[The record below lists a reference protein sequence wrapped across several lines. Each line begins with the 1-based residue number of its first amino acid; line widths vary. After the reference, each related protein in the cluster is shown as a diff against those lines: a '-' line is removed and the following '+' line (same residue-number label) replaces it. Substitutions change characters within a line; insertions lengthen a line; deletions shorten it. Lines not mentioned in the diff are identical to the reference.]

1 MRTRRKK
8 SLQSLFIAEVG
19 ADRLKTKCRLTGSL
33 AKMPAP
39 LIGVCI
45 FSDEQI
51 RYRKAILMCH
61 PDKQKD
67 APPEQVY
74 RADRIFNALSESWKN
89 FDS

>member
-1 MRTRRKK
+1 
-8 SLQSLFIAEVG
+8 
-19 ADRLKTKCRLTGSL
+19 
-33 AKMPAP
+33 MPAP